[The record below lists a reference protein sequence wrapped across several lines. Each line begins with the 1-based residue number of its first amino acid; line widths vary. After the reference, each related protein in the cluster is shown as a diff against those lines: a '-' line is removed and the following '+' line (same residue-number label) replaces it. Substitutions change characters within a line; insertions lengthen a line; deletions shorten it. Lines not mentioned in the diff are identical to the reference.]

1 MKNLLNQLKISIIG
15 LGYVGLPIA
24 LEFGKRL
31 NVVAYDINKKRI
43 NELKKGFDQTKEIK
57 QQEISAAKKIFFSNK
72 ISDLKKSDFFII
84 CVPTPVNRKNKPDL
98 KNLINITK
106 KIAKIMDKGNTVV
119 YESTFYPGLTEE
131 ICAPTLE
138 KYSKLKYNKDFF
150 CGYSPERIN
159 PGDNKLKLK
168 NINKLVAGSNKK
180 TLDKVYNLYNLINP
194 KKIIKVKSIKIA
206 EAAKIIENCQRDINI
221 AFMNELSKLF
231 YKMNI
236 DTYEVLKAA
245 STKWNFINFKPGLV
259 GGHCIGVDPY
269 YLSHKAELSGYKSKI
284 ILSGRK
290 INNSMS
296 KFVVDNFIKGMKD
309 KEITV
314 ANSNI
319 LILGLTFKENCSDI
333 RNSKVFEIIS
343 LLQKKQIRIDVYDP
357 WVKDIENKNFKLIN
371 KIGKFKYDGVLL
383 AVAHNKFKKISLKKI
398 KTICKSN
405 FFLYD
410 LKNFFNSKIVDLKL

>member
-43 NELKKGFDQTKEIK
+43 NELKTGIDKTKEIK
-57 QQEISAAKKIFFSNK
+57 QQEIRAAKNIFFSNN
-72 ISDLKKSDFFII
+72 IIDLKKSDFFII
-84 CVPTPVNRKNKPDL
+84 CVPTPVNKKNKPDL
-98 KNLINITK
+98 KNLINATK
-106 KIAKIMDKGNTVV
+106 KIARILDKGNTVV

-131 ICAPTLE
+131 VCAPILE

-159 PGDNKLKLK
+159 PGDSKRKLK

-180 TLDKVYNLYNLINP
+180 TLNKVYNLYNLINP

-269 YLSHKAELSGYKSKI
+269 YLSHKAELYGYKPKI

-296 KFVVDNFIKGMKD
+296 RFVVDNFIKGMKD
-309 KEITV
+309 KKILV
-314 ANSNI
+314 AKSNV

-343 LLQKKQIRIDVYDP
+343 LLQKKQIKIDVYDP
-357 WVKDIENKNFKLIN
+357 WVKNIKNKNFKLIN
-371 KIGKFKYDGVLL
+371 KIGKFKYDGILL

-398 KTICKSN
+398 KSICKSK

>member
-24 LEFGKRL
+24 LEFGKHL

-43 NELKKGFDQTKEIK
+43 NELKKGIDKTKEIK
-57 QQEISAAKKIFFSNK
+57 QQEIKVAKNIFFSNK

-84 CVPTPVNRKNKPDL
+84 CVPTPVNSKNKPDL
-98 KNLINITK
+98 KNLIDATK
-106 KIAKIMDKGNTVV
+106 KIAKIIDKGNTVV

-131 ICAPTLE
+131 VCAPILE

-159 PGDNKLKLK
+159 PGDSKRKLK

-180 TLDKVYNLYNLINP
+180 TLNKVYNLYNLINP

-231 YKMNI
+231 YIMNI

-269 YLSHKAELSGYKSKI
+269 YLSHKAELYGYKSKI

-309 KEITV
+309 KKILV
-314 ANSNI
+314 ANSNV

-343 LLQKKQIRIDVYDP
+343 LLQKKQINVNVYDP
-357 WVKDIENKNFKLIN
+357 WVKDIKNKNFKLIN
-371 KIGKFKYDGVLL
+371 KIGKFKYDGILL

-398 KTICKSN
+398 KSICKSK

-410 LKNFFNSKIVDLKL
+410 LKNFYNSKIVDLKL

>member
-1 MKNLLNQLKISIIG
+1 
-15 LGYVGLPIA
+15 
-24 LEFGKRL
+24 
-31 NVVAYDINKKRI
+31 
-43 NELKKGFDQTKEIK
+43 
-57 QQEISAAKKIFFSNK
+57 
-72 ISDLKKSDFFII
+72 
-84 CVPTPVNRKNKPDL
+84 
-98 KNLINITK
+98 
-106 KIAKIMDKGNTVV
+106 MDKGNTVV

-131 ICAPTLE
+131 VCAPILE
-138 KYSKLKYNKDFF
+138 KYSKLKYNEDFF

-159 PGDNKLKLK
+159 PGDSKRKLK

-180 TLDKVYNLYNLINP
+180 TLNKVYNLYNLINP

-269 YLSHKAELSGYKSKI
+269 YLSHKAELYGYKPKI

-296 KFVVDNFIKGMKD
+296 RFVVDNFIKGMKD
-309 KEITV
+309 KKILV
-314 ANSNI
+314 AKSNV

-343 LLQKKQIRIDVYDP
+343 LLQKKQIKIDVYDP
-357 WVKDIENKNFKLIN
+357 WVKNIKNKNFKLIN
-371 KIGKFKYDGVLL
+371 KIGKFKYDGILL

-398 KTICKSN
+398 KSICKSK